1 MPWNDVRLQDIRHFS
16 DQAHK
21 ILMRRRNYSPLILI
35 AALALTG
42 CGGGGSKP
50 YVQTGGGSGP
60 ARANAGASGQPVY
73 KVGSPYQIQG
83 TWYYPAEDF
92 SYEESGIASWY
103 GEDFHGKST
112 ANGEVFNLNELTAAH
127 RTLPMPS
134 IVQVTNLDNGRVLQL
149 RVNDR
154 GPFARGRILDVSR
167 RAAQLLG
174 FENGGTAKVRVKI
187 LVPES
192 MQAASLMRRNGGG
205 EVDTAVADVPKA
217 APRDR
222 VVSEAAP
229 PLPGTR
235 MASNQSAP
243 PPPPPPRPVLN
254 TQLPGATTLGTQ
266 PLPQAR
272 QAPASAP
279 TATPPQVQA
288 LLDSPGSTPAVIAPK
303 LPEKVAVVPVKKTQ
317 IYIQAGAF
325 SQADNAMRTKGRLDS
340 FGATQVSGVTVNGVN
355 LYRVRVGPLP
365 SVDEADRLLAR
376 IVDSGLGEA
385 KIIVD

>member
-1 MPWNDVRLQDIRHFS
+1 MRSSRV
-16 DQAHK
+16 QAHK
-21 ILMRRRNYSPLILI
+21 ILMRCRNYGPLILI
-35 AALALTG
+35 AALALAG
-42 CGGGGSKP
+42 CGGGSKP
-50 YVQTGGGSGP
+50 FVQSGGGAAP
-60 ARANAGASGQPVY
+60 ARANAGGAVQPAY

-103 GEDFHGKST
+103 GEDFHGKYT

-174 FENGGTAKVRVKI
+174 FENGGTAKVKVKI
-187 LVPES
+187 LVPETI
-192 MQAASLMRRNGGG
+192 QAVSLLRRNGSGD
-205 EVDTAVADVPKA
+205 VDAAVADVPKA

-222 VVSEAAP
+222 VVAEAAP
-229 PLPGTR
+229 PLAGTR
-235 MASNQSAP
+235 MASNQPTP
-243 PPPPPPRPVLN
+243 PAPPPRPVLN
-254 TQLPGATTLGTQ
+254 TQLSGNAPLGSQALTPLPLQ
-266 PLPQAR
+266 PAPQAR
-272 QAPASAP
+272 QGPGP
-279 TATPPQVQA
+279 TPTPPQVQA
-288 LLDSPGSTPAVIAPK
+288 LLASPSPAPGVIAPT
-303 LPEKVAVVPVKKTQ
+303 LSEKVAVVPVKKTQ

-325 SQADNAMRTKGRLDS
+325 SQADNALRTKGRLDS
-340 FGATQVSGVTVNGVN
+340 FGAVQVSGVRVNGVD

-376 IVDSGLGEA
+376 IVDSGLNEA